1 MEVGHDSGFYEE
13 EIIPDG
19 HVEIIFYL
27 NGDCKSKQYDASDWL
42 AEPNAFIAA
51 QTLKCHEVKMA
62 AGARLYGI
70 RFYPHTLYSFLGI
83 PLSDI
88 ENGFLPLGDVINTR
102 GFWNCITDTPAE
114 TFANLERYLDDLISL
129 QTLNSPGFQYVDRAV
144 RSILDSNGMIPISYI
159 VENNKITNKY
169 YGDLFKK
176 YVGITP
182 KSLCNIL
189 KVNRFI
195 SGKINHPELS
205 LTECTYESGYFDQSH
220 LIKSFRQFAATSPR
234 DYFAHTHAISN
245 LFSSL

>member
-27 NGDCKSKQYDASDWL
+27 NGDCKSKQYDANDWL

-70 RFYPHTLYSFLGI
+70 RFYPHTLYPFLRI
-83 PLSDI
+83 PLDHI
-88 ENGFLPLGDVINTR
+88 ENGFLPLGDVINTA
-102 GFWNCITDTPAE
+102 GFWNCITEVPVQ
-114 TFANLERYLDDLISL
+114 TFSNLENYLGELISR
-129 QTLNSPGFQYVDRAV
+129 QTLNSPGFQYVNSAV
-144 RSILDSNGMIPISYI
+144 RTILESSGTTAVSHII
-159 VENNKITNKY
+159 ENNKISNKY
-169 YGDLFKK
+169 HGDLFKK

-189 KVNRFI
+189 RINRFI
-195 SGKINHPELS
+195 SNKITFPDLS

-220 LIKSFRQFAATSPR
+220 LIKSFRQFTAISPR
-234 DYFAHTHAISN
+234 EYFADKHAISN
-245 LFSSL
+245 IFSLL